1 MALFMLIMLPTMTG
15 YMAWEARAVEVT
27 VLSID
32 GAPEG
37 IIYITDPHV
46 RASNI
51 DHVQEVIREVN
62 RLNPSLVLIGGDFV
76 TGKEEDFASQEVWSS
91 LNAPAYAVLGNHDY
105 RVGIDG
111 PTGIERTLAT
121 STSTVVAA
129 GAYDTSA
136 LNDGSADTAFAD
148 DLTAALEE
156 NGIHVLRNEF
166 VRIPIGDEE
175 IVIVG
180 IDDGWAGM
188 ANPPEVPATDAFTVY
203 LIHEPSCRA
212 DWDADLI
219 LAGHTHGGQFLFP
232 VVKQLNDFGVIELAG
247 MFDSDGR
254 TPTYISRGVCSASF
268 AGVDLRFN
276 CRPEIVLINPT
287 EEQLQTIG
295 GSA

>member
-1 MALFMLIMLPTMTG
+1 MAIFMLIVLPSMTG

-32 GAPEG
+32 GAPKG
-37 IIYITDPHV
+37 IVYITDPHV

-51 DHVQEVIREVN
+51 DHVREVIREVN

-76 TGKEEDFASQEVWSS
+76 TGEEEDFASQEVWRS
-91 LNAPAYAVLGNHDY
+91 LDAPVYAVLGNHDY

-111 PTGIERTLAT
+111 PTGIERTVAT
-121 STSTVVAA
+121 WASAVTAVD
-129 GAYDTSA
+129 GYDVSA
-136 LNDGSADTAFAD
+136 LNDGSADIAFAD

-156 NGIHVLRNEF
+156 NGVHVLRNDYAR
-166 VRIPIGDEE
+166 VPVGDEE

-180 IDDGWAGM
+180 VDDGWAGM
-188 ANPPEVPATDAFTVY
+188 ADPPEVPATDAFTLY

-232 VVKQLNDFGVIELAG
+232 VVNQLNDFGVLELAG
-247 MFDSDGR
+247 LFDGDGK
-254 TPTYISRGVCSASF
+254 TPTYISRGVCTSSV
-268 AGVDLRFN
+268 AGVELRFN
-276 CRPEIVLINPT
+276 CQPEIVLINPT
-287 EEQLQTIG
+287 EEQLRAI
-295 GSA
+295 A